1 MKKSFYALLLF
12 LLIALFSS
20 NYVSTRNVF
29 AGTPA
34 DSLNLEP
41 DRMLQEEDQLIQA
54 IISRYHYMKFVF
66 NDSLSSVVFNRYL
79 KDLDYNRSYFYQGDI
94 DKFEKYRNK
103 VDDLLQEGDLTPF
116 YIMYN
121 TFRKRINERLDYSD
135 SLLKNEF
142 DYTKNENYEWK
153 RDSSAWFQDTKEMND
168 YWRKKVKNDALN
180 SKLDGKDWK
189 TISDNLNKRYENIRK
204 AVNQNKSED
213 VFQVIMNS
221 YTES

>member
-54 IISRYHYMKFVF
+54 IISRYHYKKFVF
-66 NDSLSSVVFNRYL
+66 NDSLSSVVFDRYL

-94 DKFEKYRNK
+94 DKFEKYRHK

-116 YIMYN
+116 YVMYN
-121 TFRKRINERLDYSD
+121 LFRIRINERLDYSD
-135 SLLKNEF
+135 LLLKKEF
-142 DYTKNENYEWK
+142 DYTKDEKYEW
-153 RDSSAWFQDTKEMND
+153 
-168 YWRKKVKNDALN
+168 
-180 SKLDGKDWK
+180 
-189 TISDNLNKRYENIRK
+189 II
-204 AVNQNKSED
+204 
-213 VFQVIMNS
+213 
-221 YTES
+221 